1 MSNSLEQTLVY
12 CTSNPSLGFPKGA
25 PTQLIEVQKILSARN
40 IVSDSV
46 TWKDKTKDR
55 RKILRDLA
63 NDHFDCVTAV
73 RCLDEGVDIPSVKIG
88 IFMASSGNPK
98 QFIQRRGRV
107 LRKSVKTGK
116 THAKIYDILVT
127 PHIPKEGDEAT
138 TRERK
143 LIANELLRC
152 KLFASLSDNEDVA
165 KESIGEILKGFNIPY
180 EKLTREWITENIG
193 KWTKGDD
200 DYSPETETDYSPI
213 E

>member
-1 MSNSLEQTLVY
+1 M
-12 CTSNPSLGFPKGA
+12 GFPKGS

-40 IVSDSV
+40 IISDSV

-55 RKILRDLA
+55 RMILRDLA
-63 NDHFDCVTAV
+63 NDIFDCVTAV
-73 RCLDEGVDIPSVKIG
+73 RCLDEGVDIPSVKVG

-127 PHIPKEGDEAT
+127 PRIPKEGDEAT

-193 KWTKGDD
+193 NWTKGDD
-200 DYSPETETDYSPI
+200 DYSPETETDYSPN